1 MCPRLS
7 TMLVGLAGLLFS
19 LVPVSWCPFPGTHEF
34 TWHPQGMPLHVVVIG
49 LAWPVGRA
57 SPPGP
62 LSIFDG
68 EGEEMLAHGSWGA
81 FCQIWC
87 NCGAFAP
94 YFFIFPF
101 SSWLVCFG
109 EGVTPFSYLFFLLHL

>member
-57 SPPGP
+57 LPPGA
-62 LSIFDG
+62 LSLFDG
-68 EGEEMLAHGSWGA
+68 GGEEALARGSWGG
-81 FCQIWC
+81 CGQVC
-87 NCGAFAP
+87 CECGAVAPRFFVFATG
-94 YFFIFPF
+94 
-101 SSWLVCFG
+101 FG
-109 EGVTPFSYLFFLLHL
+109 